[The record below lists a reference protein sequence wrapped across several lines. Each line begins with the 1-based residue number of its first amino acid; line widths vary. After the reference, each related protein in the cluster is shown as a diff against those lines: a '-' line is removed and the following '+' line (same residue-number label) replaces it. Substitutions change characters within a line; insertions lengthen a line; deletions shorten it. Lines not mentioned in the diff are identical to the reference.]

1 MDAIEP
7 FEVLVRENGG
17 MLSAFLMAS
26 VPASAVDDLWQETM
40 LTAWRRWEDYDRT
53 RPFGAWIRGI
63 ASKNVLAW
71 YRKHS
76 RDAAVL
82 DPKDLDV
89 ADREFERLQ
98 KLPGDTFDEKL
109 SALRECIGKL
119 PENYRDTV
127 LLRYEKGLRPAELA
141 ATISRNAET
150 VKKRLHRAKTMLLHC
165 IRRKLSTELSG
176 A

>member
-17 MLSAFLMAS
+17 MLSAYLFAS

-40 LTAWRRWEDYDRT
+40 FTAWRRWDDYDRT
-53 RPFGAWIRGI
+53 RPFGAWLRGI
-63 ASKNVLAW
+63 AAKNILAW
-71 YRKHS
+71 YRKNAREH
-76 RDAAVL
+76 AIL
-82 DPKDLDV
+82 DPAELEV
-89 ADREFERLQ
+89 ADREFDRLQ
-98 KLPGDTFDEKL
+98 ELPGDTFDDKL
-109 SALRECIGKL
+109 VALRECISKL

-127 LLRYEKGLRPAELA
+127 LLRYEKGLKPAELA

-165 IRRKLSTELSG
+165 IRRKLTTELSG